1 MISPGKMA
9 IVSVEAQMKVQTKRH
24 HKMKKESFPTMMCT
38 IFHCH
43 DSENFL
49 QMGAMENHPFY
60 LAFNKS
66 VKFFL
71 LSKTS

>member
-24 HKMKKESFPTMMCT
+24 HKMKKESFTTKMCT
-38 IFHCH
+38 IFHRH

-49 QMGAMENHPFY
+49 ELGATENHPF
-60 LAFNKS
+60 
-66 VKFFL
+66 
-71 LSKTS
+71 